1 MLEFQK
7 PQLSDKPWIDELL
20 SYSNFRGSEYNFTN
34 LFIWNGIYGQKVARH
49 GDFLLV
55 RACGR
60 AGCSYSYP
68 AGRGDVKEAIDLLRE
83 DAATQEKPF
92 RLICLSRGQME
103 DVEQLYPDK
112 FDFIDERDGYDYL
125 YDIDRLADLAGRK
138 LHNKRNHISRFNES
152 TPDWVFEELTP
163 AALPECLEMNRE
175 WYRRSREADASAETV
190 DQTPEGRALGLA
202 AQHFEALGL
211 KGGLIRAGGE
221 IVAFTIGDPLSSD
234 TFDVHF
240 EKAFGEL
247 QGAYAAINREFSRW
261 VREHYPHV
269 RYLNR
274 EDDMGIEGLR
284 KAKESYYPDLMAE
297 KHIAIWKQ

>member
-1 MLEFQK
+1 MLDFQK
-7 PQLSDKPWIDELL
+7 PQLSDKAWIDDLL
-20 SYSNFRGSEYNFTN
+20 RYSDYRGSEYNFTN
-34 LFIWNGIYGQKVARH
+34 LFIWNSVYGQQVARA

-55 RACGR
+55 RACGKS
-60 AGCSYSYP
+60 GCSYFYP
-68 AGRGDVKEAIDLLRE
+68 AGRGDAREAIELLRA
-83 DAATQEKPF
+83 DAAGRTGEF
-92 RLICLSRGQME
+92 RLICMTQKQTKS
-103 DVEQLYPDK
+103 VELLYPGQ
-112 FDFIDERDGYDYL
+112 FEFIGDRDGSDYL
-125 YDIDRLADLAGRK
+125 YEIDRLADLAGRK

-152 TPDWVFEELTP
+152 APDWVFEELTP